1 MQFFHFQNLHY
12 RLADSFYWQA
22 KKWKQENFQGW
33 PSLFSVTLNTLNVL
47 IIKDQVLTNRLNH
60 TSRLNIMLQYKKKF
74 IESISEFLAW
84 LVYTLMRKIDLLE
97 SKNPLNVKHL
107 FLLNR
112 DSTLCHY
119 LNLLKFL
126 IDLYAHENVDANS
139 AF

>member
-1 MQFFHFQNLHY
+1 MET
-12 RLADSFYWQA
+12 
-22 KKWKQENFQGW
+22 KENFQGW

-84 LVYTLMRKIDLLE
+84 RVYTLIRKIDLLE
-97 SKNPLNVKHL
+97 SKNPLNVKDL